1 MEQQI
6 ADLSKTLAE
15 IHTQN
20 KAIQTKMESLD
31 EIKTSV
37 RQLVGWKP
45 EVDKAVNELQGEVRD
60 LRSQVGHLARN
71 PVLSV
76 KPVDLPPILPRPASA
91 PALAPKEETLPGT
104 GTAIPPSGARDESMT
119 RRLELGEKSSPLP
132 PPNKGT
138 PTTLSF
144 AHAFPEVDD
153 AFEHGSRMV
162 PHHTTPRLD
171 CPSFDGE
178 NPRAWQL
185 LCENFFRTCWVRG

>member
-76 KPVDLPPILPRPASA
+76 KPVDLPPNP
-91 PALAPKEETLPGT
+91 
-104 GTAIPPSGARDESMT
+104 
-119 RRLELGEKSSPLP
+119 SSPGIRAGS
-132 PPNKGT
+132 GT
-138 PTTLSF
+138 QGGDP
-144 AHAFPEVDD
+144 
-153 AFEHGSRMV
+153 SRHWNSNTAV
-162 PHHTTPRLD
+162 RRPR
-171 CPSFDGE
+171 
-178 NPRAWQL
+178 
-185 LCENFFRTCWVRG
+185 